1 MQEKRRGVI
10 FIGFFNLT
18 NKAMTTKEEA
28 IAVFTAKYEVW
39 AKSQEG
45 QTDAYAYEKSFDEFM
60 QQVSKEI
67 LQESVGREADSRKKN
82 CTHPV
87 RGN

>member
-1 MQEKRRGVI
+1 
-10 FIGFFNLT
+10 
-18 NKAMTTKEEA
+18 MTTKQEVMD
-28 IAVFTAKYEVW
+28 IFSAKYEVW

-60 QQVSKEI
+60 QQMSREI
-67 LQESVGREADSRKKN
+67 LQESVGRETDSRKKN
-82 CTHPV
+82 GIHAV